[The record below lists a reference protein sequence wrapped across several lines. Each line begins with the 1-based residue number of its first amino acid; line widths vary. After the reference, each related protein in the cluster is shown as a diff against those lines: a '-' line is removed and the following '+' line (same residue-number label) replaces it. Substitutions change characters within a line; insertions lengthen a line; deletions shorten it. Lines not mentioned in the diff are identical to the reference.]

1 MVLICQVTRQS
12 RTRKWIRAAWGRVS
26 ADLYPRSGG
35 EAAAA
40 AAGQLPQLQT
50 AAAVQLGP
58 RLGTQLRYQ
67 QRVISRDTIH
77 LQFIELETKVH
88 TKVRYHGEGP
98 C

>member
-1 MVLICQVTRQS
+1 MVLILLICQVTRQRRHAS
-12 RTRKWIRAAWGRVS
+12 GYVQRGRVS

-77 LQFIELETKVH
+77 LQF
-88 TKVRYHGEGP
+88 RA
-98 C
+98 